1 MYTFKAFVFKGR
13 KTAGK
18 AFEALDDHT
27 PVYPWIDDAAVVSR
41 NKFGF
46 IRIHSTWAQD
56 DSAVGVGTGFG
67 ALTGALLG
75 MLLGPGGALAGA
87 ATGGS
92 LGALFGV
99 TNEIAFDD
107 PRLDDFA
114 ASLAKDTS
122 ALILVAEELT
132 LADFTS
138 AVEPFGGT
146 VVETSLNED
155 EVNALKKA
163 LKKGGV
169 PASSAR

>member
-1 MYTFKAFVFKGR
+1 MYGFKAFVFQGKN
-13 KTAGK
+13 TAGK
-18 AFEALDDHT
+18 AFETLEDHT

-41 NKFGF
+41 SKLGF

-99 TNEIAFDD
+99 TDEIVFDD

-114 ASLAKDTS
+114 NSLKKDTS
-122 ALILVAEELT
+122 ALILVGEAVT

-146 VVETSLNED
+146 VIETNLNED
-155 EVNALKKA
+155 EVNSLRKA
-163 LKKGGV
+163 LKKTAV
-169 PASSAR
+169 PA

>member
-1 MYTFKAFVFKGR
+1 MYGFKAFVFNGK

-18 AFEALDDHT
+18 AFETLEDHM
-27 PVYPWIDDAAVVSR
+27 PAYPWIDDAAVVSR
-41 NKFGF
+41 SKLGF

-56 DSAVGVGTGFG
+56 DSAIGAGTGFG

-75 MLLGPGGALAGA
+75 SLLGPGGALAGA

-99 TNEIAFDD
+99 TDEIAFDD

-114 ASLAKDTS
+114 DSLKKDTS
-122 ALILVAEELT
+122 ALILVGEAVT

-146 VVETSLNED
+146 VIETNLNED
-155 EVNALKKA
+155 EVNSLRKA
-163 LKKGGV
+163 LKKTAV
-169 PASSAR
+169 PA

>member
-1 MYTFKAFVFKGR
+1 MYGFKAFVFDGK

-18 AFEALDDHT
+18 AFETLEDHT

-41 NKFGF
+41 SKLGF

-114 ASLAKDTS
+114 NSLKKDTS
-122 ALILVAEELT
+122 ALILVGEAIT
-132 LADFTS
+132 LADFTT

-146 VVETSLNED
+146 VIQTNLNED
-155 EVNALKKA
+155 EVNTLRKA
-163 LKKGGV
+163 LKKV
-169 PASSAR
+169 AIPAGSAK